1 MIKDRII
8 KDIRTLFE
16 QQEEDYHEPKRV
28 SNFQN
33 NNNIGFEGNGDKNRN
48 LSQDE
53 YLNKIKPYVR
63 NIIINLQSSDA

>member
-28 SNFQN
+28 SNF
-33 NNNIGFEGNGDKNRN
+33 
-48 LSQDE
+48 
-53 YLNKIKPYVR
+53 
-63 NIIINLQSSDA
+63 